1 MTSCP
6 LMSAFQLA
14 GEEVGETCD
23 WPLLQLTP
31 ATRVPASEC
40 SGPVGVATGI
50 LHDPSSTRLPPPISF
65 LFFLTPFNSIH
76 LLYSLPRPVVPK
88 LNGLNRTI
96 CTPDKPKTRFP
107 SGGYDRQ
114 RPGAFNPTH
123 LIHTLHCPC
132 SPSVIRLRFRAS
144 PHSIGTVHPSS
155 NYPPLFPES
164 IMSSSIAMSSVAMTR
179 PGTTRPVLSQLVAT
193 HTSRSHGIW
202 RSARNYHS
210 IRDKMERIAR
220 SIDKYQRHPQANL
233 RSKTEACKGWATHW
247 PRSRFSELA
256 GREKTYWDAQHEQ
269 MNHRIAQLKRQ
280 VAKDPYG
287 AIFGGRLVQ
296 SSHYIDQSDTAT
308 AWPGFLRTFL
318 GAEKPTTEHPSKPH
332 LQDFNF
338 TQSPA
343 RSSTSGSRDT
353 LEYDPISGRMAP
365 KAPQPQARSESTMQS
380 SNAGV
385 DCPTGSGV
393 EAKFAPNSSTAE
405 DSQFQPGS
413 ISTAKLDA
421 MKSQTTDCPPGSEME
436 ALFISESVPSEKPQ
450 SETLKVQTKAK
461 NLSAPAGLI
470 SGQNVECAPGSEP
483 EALFTAKPA
492 TWNDQSRPPQEFGYH
507 PSANVSVDC
516 PLGSEL
522 EAQFAAQLAK
532 DCNSEQE
539 ATPVD
544 CSPGSELEARIVAET
559 TRAQLSDPTVDCAPG
574 SESEAFFA
582 TNPAAVQATHYPPTI
597 ATADSDS
604 KQAGI
609 TVDCGPGSEL
619 EAKFP
624 SGAAS
629 TGMRGE
635 SEDLTALHA
644 SDIRARYTLKS
655 DDDTSIRSRSA
666 RDVEFN
672 ASEDHVGDF
681 LQTQPSTSTLQ
692 WSEAD
697 YRILAYDTTTSTV
710 TTTSADTFFGTNP
723 PLQPHEI
730 LSRLNNPAKFV
741 PYFVSMQKDGYELAT
756 GGGDILVFKRSA
768 NNNNTTKSTAAAGQ
782 HEQEFVSEDVRDDI
796 ARYRCHD
803 SFDSTAYVGHYNPS
817 STFEVS
823 GQ

>member
-1 MTSCP
+1 
-6 LMSAFQLA
+6 
-14 GEEVGETCD
+14 
-23 WPLLQLTP
+23 
-31 ATRVPASEC
+31 
-40 SGPVGVATGI
+40 
-50 LHDPSSTRLPPPISF
+50 
-65 LFFLTPFNSIH
+65 
-76 LLYSLPRPVVPK
+76 
-88 LNGLNRTI
+88 
-96 CTPDKPKTRFP
+96 
-107 SGGYDRQ
+107 
-114 RPGAFNPTH
+114 
-123 LIHTLHCPC
+123 
-132 SPSVIRLRFRAS
+132 
-144 PHSIGTVHPSS
+144 
-155 NYPPLFPES
+155 
-164 IMSSSIAMSSVAMTR
+164 MSSSIAMSSVAMAR

-202 RSARNYHS
+202 RNARNYHS
-210 IRDKMERIAR
+210 IRDKMERVAR

-233 RSKTEACKGWATHW
+233 RSKAEACNGWPATAHRDPSSSKGWATHW

-269 MNHRIAQLKRQ
+269 MNHRIAHLKRQ

-318 GAEKPTTEHPSKPH
+318 GAEKPMTEHPSKAH

-385 DCPTGSGV
+385 DCPPGSEV

-413 ISTAKLDA
+413 ISTSKLDA
-421 MKSQTTDCPPGSEME
+421 MKSQTIDCPPGSEME

-450 SETLKVQTKAK
+450 SETLKVQTKAT
-461 NLSAPAGLI
+461 NLSADTGLI
-470 SGQNVECAPGSEP
+470 SGQNVECAPGSES

-492 TWNDQSRPPQEFGYH
+492 TWNDQSRPLHGYH
-507 PSANVSVDC
+507 SSANVSVDC
-516 PLGSEL
+516 PQGSEL

-559 TRAQLSDPTVDCAPG
+559 TRAQLSDPNVDCAPG

-609 TVDCGPGSEL
+609 AVDCGLGNEL
-619 EAKFP
+619 EAKFL

-629 TGMRGE
+629 TEMRGE
-635 SEDLTALHA
+635 SEDLRALHA

-672 ASEDHVGDF
+672 ASEDRVGDF
-681 LQTQPSTSTLQ
+681 LQAQPSTSTPQ

-697 YRILAYDTTTSTV
+697 YRILAYDTNTSTV
-710 TTTSADTFFGTNP
+710 TTTSAATFFGTNP

-730 LSRLNNPAKFV
+730 LSRLHNPAKFV
-741 PYFVSMQKDGYELAT
+741 PYFASMQEDGYELAT

-768 NNNNTTKSTAAAGQ
+768 NNNNTTKSTTAAGQ
-782 HEQEFVSEDVRDDI
+782 HEQEFVSEDVRADI

-803 SFDSTAYVGHYNPS
+803 SFDSTAYVRHYNPS
-817 STFEVS
+817 STSKVS
-823 GQ
+823 RQ